1 MIFTK
6 IWRMI
11 NMALDLKAAKRED
24 FKHSTTKQL
33 RQEGLVPAVVYG
45 QDKGPKHA
53 SVVSIDLL
61 KMVRDEGRN
70 AIISLNIDGDKP
82 VDVMLHD
89 YQMDPIKNELVH
101 VDFYIVNMSEEMDV
115 EVSLRLEGEAQ
126 GSKDGGVLQQPL
138 YELQVRAK
146 PNNIPDEIT
155 VDVAALEI
163 GDSITIGDLPVSDKY
178 EFLEETDTTIAT
190 VLQPDVLSEEDEAG
204 DADASAEPELV
215 GADEEEEK

>member
-1 MIFTK
+1 
-6 IWRMI
+6 
-11 NMALDLKAAKRED
+11 MALDLKAAKRED

-190 VLQPDVLSEEDEAG
+190 VLQPDVLNEEDEAG

>member
-190 VLQPDVLSEEDEAG
+190 VLQPDVLNEEDEAG